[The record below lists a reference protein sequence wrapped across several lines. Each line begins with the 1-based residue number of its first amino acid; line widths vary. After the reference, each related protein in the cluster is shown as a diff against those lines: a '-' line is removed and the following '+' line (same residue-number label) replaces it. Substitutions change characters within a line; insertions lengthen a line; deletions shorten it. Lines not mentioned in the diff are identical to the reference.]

1 MKPLIAIRF
10 TQMTNYL
17 LDTNVVMRF
26 CNPSDVQH
34 QLAADAISRLL
45 MQSDECF
52 LASQVIIEF
61 WVVAT
66 RPTQVNGLGWT
77 IEQTRSMI
85 EQLLDRFPLLD
96 DSPQIF
102 PSWLN
107 LVTTNRVMGKRT
119 HDVRII
125 ATMLANGIT
134 HLLTFNPSDFVG
146 LSSVTITHPPPV
158 ICTPYE
164 LLGD

>member
-1 MKPLIAIRF
+1 VAR
-10 TQMTNYL
+10 YL

-34 QLAADAISRLL
+34 QLAMNAVSRLFR
-45 MQSDECF
+45 QSDECF
-52 LASQVIIEF
+52 LATQVIIEF

-77 IEQTRSMI
+77 VEQTRSTI
-85 EQLLDRFPLLD
+85 DQLLDRFPVLEE
-96 DSPQIF
+96 SPRILTN
-102 PSWLN
+102 WLN

-125 ATMLANGIT
+125 SAMLANEIT
-134 HLLTFNPSDFVG
+134 HLLTFNPSDFAG
-146 LSSVTITHPPPV
+146 LSSITIIHPQNLPPFDADE
-158 ICTPYE
+158 P
-164 LLGD
+164 